1 MNKVT
6 TYPAGS
12 PTTDIGTGGLRLA
25 RYGYYLRAAASAV
38 KILSAAIRHG
48 EPRMIIPPN
57 RDFGNVVDRGDQQQ
71 RKAAGAGEISNAL
84 QQARRERRPVVT
96 AAAAHSCAGQT
107 LSRGGG
113 TRLFLQPAVNA
124 EAVWLDDERLE
135 VPATWRWQLVEDEA
149 NSKGRTFPVLTDNLD
164 TRVGGTLSVSGI
176 GTRSVSFGRQ
186 VDWVDSLRLI
196 LPDGRIE
203 QCSTDTHPELFASA
217 LAGLGQIGVID
228 TVVLKTLPLRQWTA
242 SLVYQVASLSDAAR
256 VISSELDWGGHFP
269 THLEV
274 VGPQIGSR
282 YIHLRLG
289 WEADSKAA
297 AATLL
302 QAVRRQPLPIAA
314 ELLRSKVMSSHGF
327 GQVNIRHV
335 QSYIASLKSAAHL
348 WNDWFFPDPA
358 GYRHFVDWCEQTL
371 LPTLGTRDLV
381 AGFMLRLAT
390 HPERPHLP
398 LSYAR
403 NQAGHVDQIGL
414 YYSVSLR
421 EAGRVDAVKQGLTR
435 AQAMAREC
443 GGRLYLYGWQQWSKA
458 DWQAEFGQDYE
469 AVLALKRRLDPDFL
483 LNPDT
488 LQGSP

>member
-1 MNKVT
+1 MNKAIT
-6 TYPAGS
+6 DTPRS
-12 PTTDIGTGGLRLA
+12 PSGGAAGLRFA

-38 KILSAAIRHG
+38 KIVSAAIRHG
-48 EPRMIIPPN
+48 ELRMVIPAH
-57 RDFGNVVDRGDQQQ
+57 RDFGNVVDRGDQQE
-71 RKAAGAGEISNAL
+71 RRAAGAGEIADAL
-84 QQARRERRPVVT
+84 LQARRDGKPIVT
-96 AAAAHSCAGQT
+96 VAAAHSGAGQT
-107 LSRGGG
+107 LSRAGG
-113 TRLFLQPAVNA
+113 TRLFLQPAA
-124 EAVWLDDERLE
+124 DAGAVWLDDERLE
-135 VPATWRWQLVEDEA
+135 VPASWRWQRVEDEA

-196 LPDGRIE
+196 LPDGSIK
-203 QCSTDTHPELFASA
+203 QCSTDNHPELFAAA

-228 TVVLKTLPLRQWTA
+228 TVVLKTLPLRPWTA
-242 SLVYQVASLSDAAR
+242 SLVYQVASLADVAR
-256 VISSELDWGGHFP
+256 LISGELDWDGHFP

-289 WEADSKAA
+289 WEADSKVAA
-297 AATLL
+297 ETLL
-302 QAVRRQPLPIAA
+302 RAVRQQPLPIAGG
-314 ELLRSKVMSSHGF
+314 LLRAKVMSSHGF

-335 QSYIASLKSAAHL
+335 QSYIASLRGAVHL

-358 GYRHFVDWCEQTL
+358 GYQRFVGWCEQTL

-403 NQAGHVDQIGL
+403 NQVDHVNQIGL
-414 YYSVSLR
+414 YYSVTAGES
-421 EAGRVDAVKQGLTR
+421 GRVEEVKSGLTR
-435 AQAMAREC
+435 AQSVARQF
-443 GGRLYLYGWQQWSKA
+443 GGRLYLYGWQQWGRA
-458 DWQAEFGQDYE
+458 EWQAEFGQDYDGM
-469 AVLALKRRLDPDFL
+469 LALKRRLDPDFL

-488 LQGSP
+488 LRGSS